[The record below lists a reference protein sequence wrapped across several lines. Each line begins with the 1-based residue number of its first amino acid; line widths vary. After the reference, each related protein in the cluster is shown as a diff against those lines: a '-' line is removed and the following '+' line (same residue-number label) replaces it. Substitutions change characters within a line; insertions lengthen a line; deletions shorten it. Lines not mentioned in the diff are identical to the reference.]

1 MRVLT
6 IAGLAAMIA
15 VAGCK
20 KTGEGEYEVDKPVV
34 GTETDTV
41 RTPDVDVGMK
51 KDTITVP
58 DVDVNKKKT
67 EVNVPDVDVQSPS
80 ERDTN

>member
-20 KTGEGEYEVDKPVV
+20 KTGEGEYEVEKPVV